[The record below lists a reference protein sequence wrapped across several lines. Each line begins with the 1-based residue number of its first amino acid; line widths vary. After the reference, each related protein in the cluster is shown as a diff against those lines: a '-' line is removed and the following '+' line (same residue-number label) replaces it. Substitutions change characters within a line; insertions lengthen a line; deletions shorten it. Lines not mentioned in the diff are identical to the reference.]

1 MDMSMVI
8 RLAIAGAM
16 LAGAAGGASAYVA
29 SGEQKLKK
37 LLLPHAYYG
46 QRVTDDVRAATG
58 DPNIVVFDRR
68 HIWGEIYSC
77 NYITYNGKRAMVCD

>member
-1 MDMSMVI
+1 MSIII
-8 RLAIAGAM
+8 RLAIAGAV
-16 LAGAAGGASAYVA
+16 LAGAAGSASAYVA

-68 HIWGEIYSC
+68 HTWGEIYSC
-77 NYITYNGKRAMVCD
+77 NYITYHGKRAMVCD

>member
-1 MDMSMVI
+1 MGKSI
-8 RLAIAGAM
+8 RIALAAAL
-16 LAGAAGGASAYVA
+16 LACAAGSASAYVQ

-46 QRVTDDVRAATG
+46 QIVTDDIRAATG

-68 HIWGEIYSC
+68 HIWGEIYDC
-77 NYITYNGKRAMVCD
+77 NYITYRGKRALVCE